1 MYSMR
6 VFVSVECVRVYD
18 DDDNDD
24 DAWFQSWLDQR
35 EEDLRG
41 HVTYSNVF

>member
-6 VFVSVECVRVYD
+6 VFVSVECVCVYD
-18 DDDNDD
+18 DDDNDH

-35 EEDLRG
+35 EEERPQFPR
-41 HVTYSNVF
+41 HVI